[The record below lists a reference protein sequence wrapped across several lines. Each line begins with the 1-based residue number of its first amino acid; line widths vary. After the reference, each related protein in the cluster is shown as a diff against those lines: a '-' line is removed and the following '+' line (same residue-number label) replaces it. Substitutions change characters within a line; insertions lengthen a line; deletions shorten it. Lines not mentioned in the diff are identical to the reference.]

1 MSATLNAFLRSACE
15 GREASVRVR
24 DLFTAYSAF
33 CASKGLRPLTRGNF
47 GRRLS
52 REGYKPEMDP
62 DGHTWVSGIG
72 VRSLPGLPQV
82 LVEPKGPFRPVLMLP
97 ADGLTPSDIDALS
110 IVVRELAAARK
121 AANDGAAADDELSP
135 GTLDAAGGE
144 YLSNAGYHRRDDF
157 PPGQP
162 SDSWPLEPED
172 WQPTKPMDDAV
183 RGCVFGI
190 AAVSYR
196 LRAGERAGGSR
207 P

>member
-1 MSATLNAFLRSACE
+1 
-15 GREASVRVR
+15 
-24 DLFTAYSAF
+24 
-33 CASKGLRPLTRGNF
+33 
-47 GRRLS
+47 
-52 REGYKPEMDP
+52 
-62 DGHTWVSGIG
+62 
-72 VRSLPGLPQV
+72 
-82 LVEPKGPFRPVLMLP
+82 MLP
-97 ADGLTPSDIDALS
+97 EGLTASDIDALS

-144 YLSNAGYHRRDDF
+144 FLSHAGYHRRDDF

-196 LRAGERAGGSR
+196 LRAGERAEG
-207 P
+207 

>member
-1 MSATLNAFLRSACE
+1 MPATLNAFLRSACE

-24 DLFTAYSAF
+24 DLFNAYSVF
-33 CASKGLRPLTRGNF
+33 CNSKRLRPLTRANF
-47 GRRLS
+47 GRSLS
-52 REGYKPEMDP
+52 RHGYKPELDQQ
-62 DGHTWVSGIG
+62 GHTWVSGIG
-72 VRSLPGLPQV
+72 VRSLPGLPKVQSRLV
-82 LVEPKGPFRPVLMLP
+82 LTLP
-97 ADGLTPSDIDALS
+97 EGLTGSDINALS
-110 IVVRELAAARK
+110 IVVRELAAAQK
-121 AANDGAAADDELSP
+121 AVDDGAAADDELSP
-135 GTLDAAGGE
+135 GTLDSAGGE
-144 YLSNAGYHRRDDF
+144 YLSHAGYHRRDDF

-196 LRAGERAGGSR
+196 LRAGERAEGNR

>member
-1 MSATLNAFLRSACE
+1 MSASLTAFLRSACE

-33 CASKGLRPLTRGNF
+33 CDSKRLRPLTRANF

-52 REGYKPEMDP
+52 HHGFTPERDGQ
-62 DGHTWVSGIG
+62 GHTWVSGIG
-72 VRSLPGLPQV
+72 VRPLPGLPAV
-82 LVEPKGPFRPVLMLP
+82 MGRPVLMLP
-97 ADGLTPSDIDALS
+97 EGLTPSDIEALS
-110 IVVRELAAARK
+110 IVVRELAAVRK
-121 AANDGAAADDELSP
+121 SVDDGAAADDELTD
-135 GTLDAAGGE
+135 GTLDSAAGE
-144 YLSNAGYHRRDDF
+144 YLSHAGYHRRHDF

-196 LRAGERAGGSR
+196 LRAGERAEG
-207 P
+207 

>member
-24 DLFTAYSAF
+24 DLFNAYTVF
-33 CASKGLRPLTRGNF
+33 CGSRGLRPLTRGNF

-52 REGYKPEMDP
+52 REGYKPMLDP

-72 VRSLPGLPQV
+72 VRPLPGLPKVQDQ
-82 LVEPKGPFRPVLMLP
+82 PKWPFRPVLMLP
-97 ADGLTPSDIDALS
+97 EGLTPSDIEALS

-121 AANDGAAADDELSP
+121 AVDDGAAADDELSP

-144 YLSNAGYHRRDDF
+144 YLSHASYHRRDDF

-196 LRAGERAGGSR
+196 LRAGERAEG
-207 P
+207 